1 MKKSF
6 FWGII
11 AFAVLSVTSCTKDD
25 VIEIIPE
32 DPISFGTYLGHD
44 VQSKGVVLDNG
55 NFSNFGVFASYTDGD
70 WSETSLINFMY
81 NQLVQRAN
89 ANSEWTYTPL
99 KYWPADQSYKVSFFA
114 YAPYA
119 SQSNGI
125 TVVTE
130 NNEEGLPQIKYTI
143 DPDNLGAMADFVA
156 DVDIN
161 HTKDAK
167 VEEGVDDLDED
178 VSFVLNHELTR
189 VNILAKLDRDA
200 FGANDVANKTKV
212 NIQSVTFLG
221 AKFATEGTYT
231 FASEND
237 GVNDQDVTTV
247 KRGTWD
253 VTTSAEAT
261 SGITLDIANA
271 LNVTVDSDLA
281 PYKTE
286 GVSVGTTIA
295 VPLFKDNEYLFLIP
309 VAGESGLTAAG
320 DVKMKIA
327 YDIVTVDSAVNGGY
341 TATPAVKEI
350 SLPAGALKQGVA
362 YEYTLIFGLNE
373 IVLSANVADWNTAN
387 WEEDVD
393 WDDVDVQ

>member
-1 MKKSF
+1 MKKF
-6 FWGII
+6 FLFGII
-11 AFAVLSVTSCTKDD
+11 AFAALSVTSCTKDD
-25 VIEIIPE
+25 VIEIMPQEAIE
-32 DPISFGTYLGHD
+32 FGTYLGHD
-44 VQSKGVVLDNG
+44 VQSRGVVLDNT
-55 NFSNFGVFASYTDGD
+55 NFNQFGVFASYTDGD
-70 WSETSLINFMY
+70 WNETSLINFMY
-81 NQLVQRAN
+81 NQLVQRAD

-99 KYWPADQSYKVSFFA
+99 KYWPADQNYKVSFFA

-125 TVVTE
+125 TVVTG
-130 NNEEGLPQIKYTI
+130 NDAEGLPQIKYTI
-143 DPDNLGAMADFVA
+143 NPDNLGAMADFVA

-200 FGANDVANKTKV
+200 FGDAAANKTKV
-212 NIQSVTFLG
+212 NIKSVTFLG
-221 AKFATEGTYT
+221 GKFATEGIYT

-237 GVNDQDVTTV
+237 VVDNQGVTTV
-247 KRGTWD
+247 KRGTWN
-253 VTTSAEAT
+253 VTTSAETT

-281 PYKTE
+281 PYKIE
-286 GVSVGTTIA
+286 GVSVGTTNP
-295 VPLFKDNEYLFLIP
+295 VSLFESAEYLFLIP

-327 YDIVTVDSAVNGGY
+327 YDIVTVDRAVNGGY

-350 SLPAGALKQGVA
+350 SLPIGALKQGVA

-373 IVLSANVADWNTAN
+373 IVLSADVDDWDTAN

>member
-1 MKKSF
+1 MKKF
-6 FWGII
+6 FLFGII
-11 AFAVLSVTSCTKDD
+11 AFAALSVTSCTKDD
-25 VIEIIPE
+25 VIEIMPQEAIE
-32 DPISFGTYLGHD
+32 FGTYLGHD
-44 VQSKGVVLDNG
+44 VQSRGVVLDNG

-81 NQLVQRAN
+81 NQLVQRVN

-130 NNEEGLPQIKYTI
+130 NDAEGLPQIKYTI
-143 DPDNLGAMADFVA
+143 APDNLGAMADFVA

-200 FGANDVANKTKV
+200 FGDADANKTKV
-212 NIQSVTFLG
+212 NIKSVTFLG
-221 AKFATEGTYT
+221 GKFATEGIYT

-237 GVNDQDVTTV
+237 GVDDQGVTTV

-253 VTTSAEAT
+253 VTTSPAT
-261 SGITLDIANA
+261 SGTTLDIANA
-271 LNVTVDSDLA
+271 LNAQVDAELS
-281 PYKTE
+281 PYAIS
-286 GVSVGTTIA
+286 GVSVGTKNP
-295 VPLFKDNEYLFLIP
+295 VSLFENAEYLFLIP
-309 VAGESGLTAAG
+309 VAGESGLATAG

-373 IVLSANVADWNTAN
+373 IVLSAEVDDWDTEN

>member
-1 MKKSF
+1 MKKF
-6 FWGII
+6 FLFGII
-11 AFAVLSVTSCTKDD
+11 AFAALSVTSCTKDD
-25 VIEIIPE
+25 VIEIMPQEAIE
-32 DPISFGTYLGHD
+32 FGTYLGHD
-44 VQSKGVVLDNG
+44 VQSRGVVLANT
-55 NFSNFGVFASYTDGD
+55 NFNQFGVFASYTDGD
-70 WSETSLINFMY
+70 WNANSPINFMY
-81 NQLVQRAN
+81 NQLVQRAD

-119 SQSNGI
+119 ASDNGI
-125 TVVTE
+125 SLVTDKT
-130 NNEEGLPQIKYTI
+130 GAGAPQISYTI

-167 VEEGVDDLDED
+167 VEEGVDNINED

-189 VNILAKLDRDA
+189 VNILAKLDRNA
-200 FGANDVANKTKV
+200 FGGEAANKTKV
-212 NIQSVTFLG
+212 NIKSVEFMGKEDL
-221 AKFATEGTYT
+221 FAAEGIYT
-231 FASEND
+231 FATQN
-237 GVNDQDVTTV
+237 NN
-247 KRGTWD
+247 RGTWE
-253 VTTSAEAT
+253 TKPTSDGDT
-261 SGITLDIANA
+261 INLVSILNA
-271 LNVTVDSDLA
+271 QADPELK
-281 PYKTE
+281 PYAIP
-286 GVSVGTTIA
+286 GVSVGTTA
-295 VPLFKDNEYLFLIP
+295 DVPLFRTAEYLFLIP
-309 VAGESGLTAAG
+309 IAGTSGLAKAG

-350 SLPAGALKQGVA
+350 SLPVGALKQGVA

-373 IVLSANVADWNTAN
+373 IVLSADVADWDTAK

>member
-1 MKKSF
+1 MKKF
-6 FWGII
+6 FLFGII
-11 AFAVLSVTSCTKDD
+11 AFAALSVTSCTKDE
-25 VIEIIPE
+25 VIEIMPQEAIE
-32 DPISFGTYLGHD
+32 FGTYLGHD
-44 VQSKGVVLDNG
+44 VQSRGVVLDKN
-55 NFSNFGVFASYTDGD
+55 NFNQFGVFASYTDGD
-70 WSETSLINFMY
+70 WTPNSPINFMF
-81 NQLVQRAN
+81 NQVVN
-89 ANSEWTYTPL
+89 KGNDNNWTYSPL

-119 SQSNGI
+119 TSENGI
-125 TVVTE
+125 SLVTQK
-130 NNEEGLPQIKYTI
+130 NGAGAPQILYTI
-143 DPDNLGAMADFVA
+143 NPDNLGAMADFVA

-167 VEEGVDDLDED
+167 VEDGVDDIDED

-200 FGANDVANKTKV
+200 FGDADANKTKV
-212 NIQSVTFLG
+212 NIKSVTFLG
-221 AKFATEGTYT
+221 GKFATKGIYT

-237 GVNDQDVTTV
+237 GVDNQGVTTV

-253 VTTSAEAT
+253 VTTSPAT
-261 SGITLDIANA
+261 SGTTLDIANA
-271 LNVTVDSDLA
+271 LNAQVDAELY
-281 PYKTE
+281 PYAIS
-286 GVSVGTTIA
+286 GVSVGTKNP
-295 VPLFKDNEYLFLIP
+295 VSLFENAEYLFLIP
-309 VAGESGLTAAG
+309 VAGETGLAKAG

-350 SLPAGALKQGVA
+350 SLPVGALKQGVA

-373 IVLSANVADWNTAN
+373 IVLSADVDDWDTAN

>member
-1 MKKSF
+1 MKKF
-6 FWGII
+6 FLFGII
-11 AFAVLSVTSCTKDD
+11 AFAALSVTSCTKDD
-25 VIEIIPE
+25 VIEIMPQEAIE
-32 DPISFGTYLGHD
+32 FGTYLGHD
-44 VQSKGVVLDNG
+44 VQSRGVVLGNG

-70 WSETSLINFMY
+70 WNETSLINFMY
-81 NQLVQRAN
+81 NQLVQRAD

-130 NNEEGLPQIKYTI
+130 NDAEGLPQIKYTI
-143 DPDNLGAMADFVA
+143 NPDNLGAMADFVA

-167 VEEGVDDLDED
+167 VEDGVDDIDED

-200 FGANDVANKTKV
+200 FGDADANKTKV
-212 NIQSVTFLG
+212 NIKSVTFLG
-221 AKFATEGTYT
+221 GKFATEGIYT

-237 GVNDQDVTTV
+237 GVDDQGVTTV

-253 VTTSAEAT
+253 VTTSPAT
-261 SGITLDIANA
+261 SGTTLDIANA
-271 LNVTVDSDLA
+271 LNAQVDADLA
-281 PYKTE
+281 PYAIS
-286 GVSVGTTIA
+286 GVSVGTTTP
-295 VPLFKDNEYLFLIP
+295 VSLFETDEYLFLIP
-309 VAGESGLTAAG
+309 VAGESGLATAG

-327 YDIVTVDSAVNGGY
+327 YDIVTVDGAVNGGY

-373 IVLSANVADWNTAN
+373 IVLSADVDDWDTAT

>member
-1 MKKSF
+1 MKKF
-6 FWGII
+6 FLFGII
-11 AFAVLSVTSCTKDD
+11 AFAALSVTSCTKDD
-25 VIEIIPE
+25 VIEIMPQEAIE
-32 DPISFGTYLGHD
+32 FGTYLGHD
-44 VQSKGVVLDNG
+44 VQSRGVVLDNG

-70 WSETSLINFMY
+70 WNETSLINFMY
-81 NQLVQRAN
+81 NQLVQRAD
-89 ANSEWTYTPL
+89 ANSEWTYSPL

-125 TVVTE
+125 TVVTR
-130 NNEEGLPQIKYTI
+130 NDAEGLPQIKYTI
-143 DPDNLGAMADFVA
+143 NPDNLGAMADFVA

-161 HTKDAK
+161 HTKDAE
-167 VEEGVDDLDED
+167 VTEGVDNLDED

-189 VNILAKLDRDA
+189 VNILAKLDRNA
-200 FGANDVANKTKV
+200 FGDADANKTKV
-212 NIQSVTFLG
+212 NIKSVTFLG
-221 AKFATEGTYT
+221 GKFATEGIYT

-237 GVNDQDVTTV
+237 VVDNQGVTTV

-253 VTTSAEAT
+253 VTTSPAT
-261 SGITLDIANA
+261 SGTTLDIANA
-271 LNVTVDSDLA
+271 LNAQVDADLA
-281 PYKTE
+281 PYAIS
-286 GVSVGTTIA
+286 GVSVGTTNP
-295 VPLFKDNEYLFLIP
+295 VSLFESAEYLFLIP

-327 YDIVTVDSAVNGGY
+327 YDIVTVDEAVNGGY
-341 TATPAVKEI
+341 TATPAIKEI
-350 SLPAGALKQGVA
+350 SLPIGALKQGVA

-373 IVLSANVADWNTAN
+373 IVLSADVDDWDTAT